1 MWYIFQ
7 QNKIKIISNTQFSV
21 MGKDYRLKKSYI
33 FVINFFLKVEP
44 SGKLILIKNFI
55 TTSGT
60 DFLSSR
66 NVL

>member
-1 MWYIFQ
+1 
-7 QNKIKIISNTQFSV
+7 
-21 MGKDYRLKKSYI
+21 MGMDYQLRKSYA
-33 FVINFFLKVEP
+33 FVFNFFLKVEA

-55 TTSGT
+55 ATSGT